1 MLSNREIEILE
12 EMFERVAT
20 VRGEKKEYFS
30 LGLYLAERI
39 TKARPPLP
47 PRFTER
53 SQKSITFFKPR
64 NQLKSSKSIF
74 SLNQPI

>member
-30 LGLYLAERI
+30 QGLYLAERI

-47 PRFTER
+47 PQVYEAFP
-53 SQKSITFFKPR
+53 KKYHFF
-64 NQLKSSKSIF
+64 
-74 SLNQPI
+74 